1 MKTPDP
7 YQIEGAQ
14 FLASRKRACLFD
26 EMGLGKTLQAIV
38 ATAIVR
44 PSPSVRVVCNASAV
58 PVWEMAFEQEWMRF
72 SDLRFNIMSY
82 EGCVKYMRDPH
93 TRDTLFDVL
102 ICDEAHYV
110 KNQKAKRSQAVEQLA
125 KRAEYAWGMT
135 GTPALSNLGEMY
147 NLLRLF
153 APDSIKDIKSEMEF
167 WQRYTY
173 VRDTEYGPK
182 PTGRRNVA
190 ELKARIKGHVLRRVD
205 GEDGIDLH
213 LPPVRWGDIALRG
226 PDVPLSDGDADRL
239 RQAAALIEIGG
250 VPSAHET
257 SMTTTRRWLE
267 VAKAKP
273 LADYLKDELKNSP
286 ADHKIVIFG
295 WFNEALNIIEDEL
308 QEFGVCRIS
317 GSSNKAARAAAVS
330 DFQSGSER
338 VFVGQIL
345 AAGSSITLTAA
356 NQLVFLGL
364 DWVPGNNAQAAKRV
378 RRRGQTRSVLIR
390 TATLL
395 GTLDGVVQEVV
406 ARRTKDIMSVWTDEE
421 ENS

>member
-1 MKTPDP
+1 
-7 YQIEGAQ
+7 
-14 FLASRKRACLFD
+14 
-26 EMGLGKTLQAIV
+26 
-38 ATAIVR
+38 
-44 PSPSVRVVCNASAV
+44 
-58 PVWEMAFEQEWMRF
+58 
-72 SDLRFNIMSY
+72 
-82 EGCVKYMRDPH
+82 
-93 TRDTLFDVL
+93 
-102 ICDEAHYV
+102 
-110 KNQKAKRSQAVEQLA
+110 
-125 KRAEYAWGMT
+125 
-135 GTPALSNLGEMY
+135 
-147 NLLRLF
+147 
-153 APDSIKDIKSEMEF
+153 
-167 WQRYTY
+167 
-173 VRDTEYGPK
+173 
-182 PTGRRNVA
+182 
-190 ELKARIKGHVLRRVD
+190 
-205 GEDGIDLH
+205 
-213 LPPVRWGDIALRG
+213 
-226 PDVPLSDGDADRL
+226 
-239 RQAAALIEIGG
+239 
-250 VPSAHET
+250 
-257 SMTTTRRWLE
+257 MTTTRRWLE